1 MSSNRNRSNLLSTLA
16 GLCLLLAASS
26 AWAQAP
32 APAQACG
39 AKPVCSAEI
48 GAAQKATSASPDL
61 SLEGL
66 FTPSPIFKS
75 IPGDC
80 CPATGY
86 RDCPPIPGRRVVGC
100 GSSCDDGSGRPAC
113 LYL

>member
-1 MSSNRNRSNLLSTLA
+1 MSSNRNRHLLPLLA
-16 GLCLLLAASS
+16 CLCLFLAATSVR
-26 AWAQAP
+26 AE
-32 APAQACG
+32 APAQKCG

-48 GAAQKATSASPDL
+48 GVQAASAASPDL

-80 CPATGY
+80 CPTGGY
-86 RDCPPIPGRRVVGC
+86 RNCPPWPGRRVVGC
-100 GSSCDDGSGRPAC
+100 GASCDDGTGRPAC